1 MAERATARSWWEDVD
16 RRTTPDGEPSR
27 LRRRA
32 SDHAPA
38 PQRRRSGATRA
49 SAADPARRSATAA
62 AAEPAR
68 RSATATSAEAAPG
81 TATTAPAEA
90 RPHLSLVVSEPV
102 DLSTP
107 VARLSEASRAAS
119 RDATTG
125 RRTVTIT
132 GQRPA
137 PPRRRP
143 DTVTRVGPRPDR
155 IAMWAFLMGIFLVAV
170 ATATADAA
178 PL

>member
-1 MAERATARSWWEDVD
+1 MAERAAARSWWEDVD
-16 RRTTPDGEPSR
+16 RRTTPQAERSHP
-27 LRRRA
+27 RRRA

-38 PQRRRSGATRA
+38 RSRRRSGV
-49 SAADPARRSATAA
+49 
-62 AAEPAR
+62 AEPAP
-68 RSATATSAEAAPG
+68 SSE
-81 TATTAPAEA
+81 
-90 RPHLSLVVSEPV
+90 RPRLSLVVSEPV

-107 VARLSEASRAAS
+107 VARLSEASRAAT
-119 RDATTG
+119 RDPVTG

-132 GQRPA
+132 GQRAA

-143 DTVTRVGPRPDR
+143 DPATRVGPRPDR
-155 IAMWAFLMGIFLVAV
+155 IAMWAFLMGIFLVGV

>member
-1 MAERATARSWWEDVD
+1 MAERAAARSWWEDVD
-16 RRTTPDGEPSR
+16 RRTTPAGEPSQ

-38 PQRRRSGATRA
+38 PQRRRSGAARA
-49 SAADPARRSATAA
+49 PRAAV
-62 AAEPAR
+62 AEPAR
-68 RSATATSAEAAPG
+68 RSAEPARRSAAAHHAPG
-81 TATTAPAEA
+81 STTPPAEA
-90 RPHLSLVVSEPV
+90 RPRLSLIVSEPV

-107 VARLSEASRAAS
+107 VARLSEASRAAT

-143 DTVTRVGPRPDR
+143 DPATRVGPRPDR
-155 IAMWAFLMGIFLVAV
+155 IAMWAFLMGIFLVGV